1 MYRLKITVLRILK
14 HAVFLSGVIALF
26 DQIES
31 RVFYFGI
38 TPYFL
43 RLNEIVPL

>member
-1 MYRLKITVLRILK
+1 MYCLKITVLCTLK
-14 HAVFLSGVIALF
+14 HGAFLSGVIALF

-31 RVFYFGI
+31 QAFYFGI

-43 RLNEIVPL
+43 D